1 MCQSDVLAL
10 KKQPDAWNQGSIWES
25 LKKKITTW
33 VFHSTITSSFNRS
46 SAGPQSGYLVDR
58 VMLSSPK
65 LAACCLDLAPVT
77 ILKGDQL
84 HRCSSR
90 RLASAWQCMG
100 PFQSPIQKQQW
111 RARIK
116 PLSPDLSSGLMEWTG
131 ATQPS
136 EGRRSLM
143 KTASPG
149 SITVEKSFMRMTVCC
164 QVTGMSLSG
173 CTGSE

>member
-10 KKQPDAWNQGSIWES
+10 KKHPDAWNQGSIWES
-25 LKKKITTW
+25 LKKITSW

-46 SAGPQSGYLVDR
+46 SIGPQSGYLVDR
-58 VMLSSPK
+58 AMLSSPK

-116 PLSPDLSSGLMEWTG
+116 HYPLTSHQVSWSGRAPPNHPKGGGVWWRPPLRGVLQW
-131 ATQPS
+131 
-136 EGRRSLM
+136 GRVLWRWQY
-143 KTASPG
+143 A
-149 SITVEKSFMRMTVCC
+149 VRW
-164 QVTGMSLSG
+164 
-173 CTGSE
+173 